1 MAAVRSEQ
9 STPSRSV
16 GENSPALLMTTFTT
30 LNVAL
35 RALNKNKM
43 RSGLTALGIIIGV
56 GAVIAMVGI
65 GNGAKA
71 QVEAQVAS
79 LGQNVIQVSAGSTSS
94 RGVRLGADS
103 AVTLTLDDAEAIE
116 EEVPD
121 VVAMSPEVK
130 IKTQIIAGNR
140 NWSASIYGESAD
152 YFDIREWPLESGM
165 TFTEQ
170 DTRAAAKVAVIG
182 STAAEE
188 LFGDEDPL
196 GEIIRIQNAPFIVIG
211 VLKPKGTTV
220 SGSDNDDNVFVP
232 YTIAMKR
239 LSGRQTNLR
248 RVNVQAASA
257 DALADVEK
265 QIVELLRQ
273 RHRIGSGEED
283 DFKVQ
288 SQTEIG
294 EVATQTT
301 RTMTLLLVGIASV
314 SLVVGGIGIMNI
326 MLVSVSER
334 TQEIGVRMAVGA
346 RGRDILRQFLVEA
359 ITLSSLGGV
368 IGIGVGAG
376 SSKVISAAQNWPTLI
391 SPESVLV
398 AFLFSAAV
406 GIFFGYYPARKAS
419 LLDPIDSL
427 RYE

>member
-1 MAAVRSEQ
+1 
-9 STPSRSV
+9 
-16 GENSPALLMTTFTT
+16 MTLFTT
-30 LNVAL
+30 LRIAL
-35 RALNKNKM
+35 RALSKNKM

-65 GNGAKA
+65 GNGARA

-79 LGQNVIQVSAGSTSS
+79 LGQNVIQVSPGSTHSG
-94 RGVRLGADS
+94 GVRQGADS
-103 AVTLTLDDAEAIE
+103 AITLTVADAEAIAE
-116 EEVPD
+116 EIPD
-121 VVAMSPEVK
+121 VVAVSPEVK
-130 IKTQIIAGNR
+130 TKGQIIAGNR
-140 NWSASIYGESAD
+140 NWSASVYGESPD
-152 YFDIREWPLESGM
+152 YFTIRQWPVEAGE
-165 TFTEQ
+165 TFTDQ
-170 DTRAAAKVAVIG
+170 DVRAAAKVAVLG
-182 STAAEE
+182 PRAAQE
-188 LFGDEDPL
+188 LFGDQDPL
-196 GEIIRIQNAPFIVIG
+196 GEIIRIQNAPFKVIG
-211 VLKPKGTTV
+211 VLKSKGTSI

-239 LSGRQTNLR
+239 LVGQQTSLR
-248 RVNVQAASA
+248 RVNVQAANA
-257 DALADVEK
+257 DALSDVQS

-273 RHRIGSGEED
+273 RHRIGSGDED

-288 SQTEIG
+288 SQLEIG

-301 RTMTLLLVGIASV
+301 RTMTLLLAGIASV

-334 TQEIGVRMAVGA
+334 TREIGVRMAVGA

-359 ITLSSLGGV
+359 IALSSLGGV

-376 SSKVISAAQNWPTLI
+376 TSKTISKAQDWPTLI

-419 LLDPIDSL
+419 LLDPIDAL

>member
-1 MAAVRSEQ
+1 
-9 STPSRSV
+9 
-16 GENSPALLMTTFTT
+16 MTTFTT
-30 LNVAL
+30 LKVAL
-35 RALNKNKM
+35 RALSKNKM

-65 GNGAKA
+65 GNGARA

-79 LGQNVIQVSAGSTSS
+79 LGQNVIQISPGSTRSG
-94 RGVRLGADS
+94 GVRQGADS
-103 AVTLTLDDAEAIE
+103 ANTLTVEDAGAISE
-116 EEVPD
+116 EIPD
-121 VVAMSPEVK
+121 VLAVSPEVK
-130 IKTQIIAGNR
+130 TKSQIIAGNR
-140 NWSASIYGESAD
+140 NWSASIYGESPD
-152 YFDIREWPLESGM
+152 YFAIRQWPVEAGA
-165 TFTEQ
+165 TFTDQ
-170 DTRAAAKVAVIG
+170 DLRAAAKVAVLG
-182 STAAEE
+182 PRAAEE
-188 LFGDEDPL
+188 LFGDQDPL
-196 GEIIRIQNAPFIVIG
+196 GETIRIQNAPFTVVG
-211 VLKPKGTTV
+211 VLKSKGTSI

-239 LSGRQTNLR
+239 LVGKQTNLR
-248 RVNVQAASA
+248 RVNVQAANA
-257 DALADVEK
+257 DALPDVQT

-288 SQTEIG
+288 SQLEIG

-301 RTMTLLLVGIASV
+301 RTMTLLLAAIASV

-346 RGRDILRQFLVEA
+346 HGRDILRQFLVEA

-368 IGIGVGAG
+368 IGIAVGTG
-376 SSKVISAAQNWPTLI
+376 TSKLISAAQDWPTLI

-419 LLDPIDSL
+419 LLDPIDAL

>member
-1 MAAVRSEQ
+1 
-9 STPSRSV
+9 
-16 GENSPALLMTTFTT
+16 MTTFTT
-30 LNVAL
+30 LKVAL
-35 RALNKNKM
+35 RALSKNKM

-65 GNGAKA
+65 GNGARA

-79 LGQNVIQVSAGSTSS
+79 LGQNVIQISPGSTRSG
-94 RGVRLGADS
+94 GVRQGADS
-103 AVTLTLDDAEAIE
+103 ANTLTVEDAGAIAE
-116 EEVPD
+116 EIPD
-121 VVAMSPEVK
+121 VVAVSPEVK
-130 IKTQIIAGNR
+130 TKSQIIAGNR
-140 NWSASIYGESAD
+140 NWSASIYGESPD
-152 YFDIREWPLESGM
+152 YFAIRQWPVEAGA
-165 TFTEQ
+165 TFTDQ
-170 DTRAAAKVAVIG
+170 DLRAAAKVAVLG
-182 STAAEE
+182 PRAAEE
-188 LFGDEDPL
+188 LFGDQDPL
-196 GEIIRIQNAPFIVIG
+196 GETIRIQNAPFTVIG
-211 VLKPKGTTV
+211 VLKSKGTSI
-220 SGSDNDDNVFVP
+220 SGSDNDDNIFVP

-239 LSGRQTNLR
+239 LVGKQTNLR
-248 RVNVQAASA
+248 RVNVQAANA
-257 DALADVEK
+257 DALPDVQT

-288 SQTEIG
+288 SQLEIG

-301 RTMTLLLVGIASV
+301 RTMTLLLAAIASV

-346 RGRDILRQFLVEA
+346 HGRDILRQFLVEA

-368 IGIGVGAG
+368 IGIAVGTG
-376 SSKVISAAQNWPTLI
+376 TSKVISAAQDWPTLI

-419 LLDPIDSL
+419 LLDPIDAL

>member
-1 MAAVRSEQ
+1 
-9 STPSRSV
+9 
-16 GENSPALLMTTFTT
+16 MTIFTT
-30 LNVAL
+30 LRVAL
-35 RALNKNKM
+35 RALSKNKL

-71 QVEAQVAS
+71 QVESQIAS
-79 LGQNVIQVSAGSTSS
+79 LGQNVIQISPGSASS
-94 RGVRLGADS
+94 RGVRQGADT
-103 AVTLTLDDAEAIE
+103 AVTLTVEDAEAIAE
-116 EEVPD
+116 EIPD
-121 VVAMSPEVK
+121 VVAVSPEVK
-130 IKTQIIAGNR
+130 IKCQIVAGNR
-140 NWSASIYGESAD
+140 NWSASVYGESPD
-152 YFDIREWPLESGM
+152 YFTIRQWPVEAGD

-170 DTRAAAKVAVIG
+170 QLRAAAKVAVLG
-182 STAAEE
+182 PRAAQE

-196 GEIIRIQNAPFIVIG
+196 GEIIRIQNAPFTVIG
-211 VLKPKGTTV
+211 VLKSKGTTV

-248 RVNVQAASA
+248 RVNVQAANA
-257 DALADVEK
+257 DTLSDVQN

-273 RHRIGSGEED
+273 RHRTGAGEDD

-301 RTMTLLLVGIASV
+301 RTMTLLLAGIASV

-346 RGRDILRQFLVEA
+346 HGRDILRQFLVEA
-359 ITLSSLGGV
+359 LTLSGLGGI
-368 IGIGVGAG
+368 IGIGVGMG
-376 SSKVISAAQNWPTLI
+376 TSKVISAAQDWPTLV
-391 SPESVLV
+391 SLESVLV

-406 GIFFGYYPARKAS
+406 GIFFGFYPARKAS
-419 LLDPIDSL
+419 LLDPIDAL

>member
-1 MAAVRSEQ
+1 
-9 STPSRSV
+9 
-16 GENSPALLMTTFTT
+16 MTTFTT
-30 LNVAL
+30 LKVAL
-35 RALNKNKM
+35 RALSKNKM

-65 GNGAKA
+65 GNGARA

-79 LGQNVIQVSAGSTSS
+79 LGQNVIQISPGSTRSG
-94 RGVRLGADS
+94 GVRQGADS
-103 AVTLTLDDAEAIE
+103 ANTLTVEDAGAIA

-121 VVAMSPEVK
+121 VVAVSPEVK
-130 IKTQIIAGNR
+130 TKSQIIAGNR
-140 NWSASIYGESAD
+140 NWSASIYGESPD
-152 YFDIREWPLESGM
+152 YFAIRQWPVEAGAI
-165 TFTEQ
+165 FTEQ
-170 DTRAAAKVAVIG
+170 DLRAAAKVAVLG
-182 STAAEE
+182 PRAAEE
-188 LFGDEDPL
+188 LFGDQDPL
-196 GEIIRIQNAPFIVIG
+196 GETIRIQNAPFTVIG
-211 VLKPKGTTV
+211 VLKSKGTSI
-220 SGSDNDDNVFVP
+220 SGSDNDDNIFVP

-239 LSGRQTNLR
+239 LVGKQTNLR
-248 RVNVQAASA
+248 RVNVQAANA
-257 DALADVEK
+257 DALPDVQT

-288 SQTEIG
+288 SQLEIG

-301 RTMTLLLVGIASV
+301 RTMTLLLAAIASV

-346 RGRDILRQFLVEA
+346 HGRDILRQFLVEA

-368 IGIGVGAG
+368 IGIAVGTG
-376 SSKVISAAQNWPTLI
+376 TSKLISAAQDWPTLI

-419 LLDPIDSL
+419 LLDPIDAL

>member
-1 MAAVRSEQ
+1 
-9 STPSRSV
+9 
-16 GENSPALLMTTFTT
+16 MTLFTT
-30 LNVAL
+30 LRVAL
-35 RALNKNKM
+35 RALSKNKM

-65 GNGAKA
+65 GNGARA

-79 LGQNVIQVSAGSTSS
+79 LGQNVIQVSPGSTRSG
-94 RGVRLGADS
+94 GVRQGADS
-103 AVTLTLDDAEAIE
+103 AVTLTVEDAEAIAE
-116 EEVPD
+116 EIPD
-121 VVAMSPEVK
+121 VVAFSPEVK
-130 IKTQIIAGNR
+130 TRSQIIAGNR
-140 NWSASIYGESAD
+140 NWSASIYGESPD
-152 YFDIREWPLESGM
+152 YFTIRQWPVEAGE
-165 TFTEQ
+165 TFTDQ
-170 DTRAAAKVAVIG
+170 DVRAAAKVAVLG
-182 STAAEE
+182 PRAAEE
-188 LFGDEDPL
+188 LFGDQDPI
-196 GEIIRIQNAPFIVIG
+196 GEIIRIQNAPFKVVG
-211 VLKPKGTTV
+211 VLKSKGTSI

-239 LSGRQTNLR
+239 LVGQQTNLR
-248 RVNVQAASA
+248 RVNVQAAN
-257 DALADVEK
+257 ADVLSDVQT

-288 SQTEIG
+288 SQLEIG

-301 RTMTLLLVGIASV
+301 RTMTLLLAGIASV

-334 TQEIGVRMAVGA
+334 TREIGVRMAVGA

-376 SSKVISAAQNWPTLI
+376 TSKVISAAQNWPTLI

>member
-1 MAAVRSEQ
+1 
-9 STPSRSV
+9 
-16 GENSPALLMTTFTT
+16 MTSFTT
-30 LNVAL
+30 LKVAL

-56 GAVIAMVGI
+56 GAVITMVGI
-65 GNGAKA
+65 GNGARA

-79 LGQNVIQVSAGSTSS
+79 LGQNVIQVSPGSTRSG
-94 RGVRLGADS
+94 GVRQGAES
-103 AVTLTLDDAEAIE
+103 AVTLTVEDAEAIAE
-116 EEVPD
+116 EISG
-121 VVAMSPEVK
+121 VVAVSPEVK
-130 IKTQIIAGNR
+130 TKGQIVAGNR
-140 NWSASIYGESAD
+140 NWSASIYGESSD
-152 YFDIREWPLESGM
+152 YFAIRQWPVENGE
-165 TFTEQ
+165 TFTDQ
-170 DTRAAAKVAVIG
+170 HVRASAKVAVLG
-182 STAAEE
+182 PRAAEE
-188 LFGDEDPL
+188 LFGDQDPV
-196 GEIIRIQNAPFIVIG
+196 GEIIRIQNAPFTVIG
-211 VLKPKGTTV
+211 VLKSKGTSI

-239 LSGRQTNLR
+239 LVGQQSNLR
-248 RVNVQAASA
+248 RVNVQAANT
-257 DALADVEK
+257 DALPEVEA

-273 RHRIGSGEED
+273 RHRIGSGDED

-288 SQTEIG
+288 SQLEIG
-294 EVATQTT
+294 EVAKKTT
-301 RTMTLLLVGIASV
+301 RTMTMLLAAIASV

-346 RGRDILRQFLVEA
+346 RGQDILRQFLVEA
-359 ITLSSLGGV
+359 ITLSCLGGV
-368 IGIGVGAG
+368 IGIAVGTG

-391 SPESVLV
+391 SAESVLV

-419 LLDPIDSL
+419 QLDPIDSL

>member
-1 MAAVRSEQ
+1 
-9 STPSRSV
+9 
-16 GENSPALLMTTFTT
+16 MTSFTT

-35 RALNKNKM
+35 RALKKNKM
-43 RSGLTALGIIIGV
+43 RAGLTALGIIIGV

-65 GNGAKA
+65 GNGARA
-71 QVEAQVAS
+71 QVQAQVAS
-79 LGQNVIQVSAGSTSS
+79 LGQNVIQVSPGSTRSG
-94 RGVRLGADS
+94 GVRQGADS
-103 AVTLTLDDAEAIE
+103 AITLTVEDAEAIME
-116 EEVPD
+116 EIQD
-121 VVAMSPEVK
+121 VVAVSPEVK
-130 IKTQIIAGNR
+130 TKSQIIAGNR
-140 NWSASIYGESAD
+140 NWSASIYGESPD
-152 YFDIREWPLESGM
+152 YFSIRQWPFEAGEP
-165 TFTEQ
+165 FTDQ
-170 DTRAAAKVAVIG
+170 DVRAASKVAVLG
-182 STAAEE
+182 PMAAEE
-188 LFGDEDPL
+188 LFGDQDPL
-196 GEIIRIQNAPFIVIG
+196 GEIIRIQNAPFKVIG
-211 VLKPKGTTV
+211 VLKSKGTSI

-239 LSGRQTNLR
+239 LVGQHTNLR
-248 RVNVQAASA
+248 RVNVQAANA
-257 DALADVEK
+257 DALPDVQS

-288 SQTEIG
+288 SQLEIG

-301 RTMTLLLVGIASV
+301 RTMTLLLAGIASV

-334 TQEIGVRMAVGA
+334 TREIGVRMAVGA

-376 SSKVISAAQNWPTLI
+376 TSKVISVAQDWPTLI
-391 SPESVLV
+391 SPESVLI

>member
-1 MAAVRSEQ
+1 
-9 STPSRSV
+9 
-16 GENSPALLMTTFTT
+16 MTTFTT
-30 LNVAL
+30 LKVAL
-35 RALNKNKM
+35 RALSKNKM

-65 GNGAKA
+65 GNGARA

-79 LGQNVIQVSAGSTSS
+79 LGQNVIQISPGSTRSG
-94 RGVRLGADS
+94 GVRQGADS
-103 AVTLTLDDAEAIE
+103 ANTLTVEDAGAIA

-121 VVAMSPEVK
+121 VVAVSPEVK
-130 IKTQIIAGNR
+130 TKSQIIAGNR
-140 NWSASIYGESAD
+140 NWSASIYGESPD
-152 YFDIREWPLESGM
+152 YFAIRQWPVEAGAI
-165 TFTEQ
+165 FTEQ
-170 DTRAAAKVAVIG
+170 DLRAAAKVAVLG
-182 STAAEE
+182 PRAAEE
-188 LFGDEDPL
+188 LFGDQDPL
-196 GEIIRIQNAPFIVIG
+196 GETIRIQNAPFTVIG
-211 VLKPKGTTV
+211 VLKSKGTSI

-239 LSGRQTNLR
+239 LVGKQTNLR
-248 RVNVQAASA
+248 RINVQAANA
-257 DALADVEK
+257 DALPDVQT

-288 SQTEIG
+288 SQLEIG

-301 RTMTLLLVGIASV
+301 RTMTLLLAAIASV

-346 RGRDILRQFLVEA
+346 HGRDILRQFLVEA

-368 IGIGVGAG
+368 IGIAVGTG
-376 SSKVISAAQNWPTLI
+376 TSKIISAAQDWPTLI

-419 LLDPIDSL
+419 LLDPIDAL

>member
-1 MAAVRSEQ
+1 MNELAQIRA
-9 STPSRSV
+9 
-16 GENSPALLMTTFTT
+16 GKIGFMSPNLMTLFTT
-30 LNVAL
+30 LRVAL
-35 RALNKNKM
+35 LALSKNKM

-71 QVEAQVAS
+71 QVESQIAS
-79 LGQNVIQVSAGSTSS
+79 LGQNVIQVSPGSTSS
-94 RGVRLGADS
+94 RGVRQGADT
-103 AVTLTLDDAEAIE
+103 AVTLTVDDAEAIAE
-116 EEVPD
+116 EIPD
-121 VVAMSPEVK
+121 VVAVSPEVK
-130 IKTQIIAGNR
+130 IKFQIVAGNR
-140 NWSASIYGESAD
+140 NWSASVYGESPD
-152 YFDIREWPLESGM
+152 YFTIRQWPAEAGD
-165 TFTEQ
+165 TFTDQ
-170 DTRAAAKVAVIG
+170 HVRAAAKVAVLG
-182 STAAEE
+182 SIAAQE
-188 LFGDEDPL
+188 LFGEQEPV
-196 GEIIRIQNAPFIVIG
+196 GEIIRIQNAPFTVIG
-211 VLKPKGTTV
+211 VLKSKGTSV
-220 SGSDNDDNVFVP
+220 SGSDNDDNVIVP

-239 LSGRQTNLR
+239 LIGRQTNLR
-248 RVNVQAASA
+248 RVNVQAANA
-257 DALADVEK
+257 DALAEVQR

-273 RHRIGSGEED
+273 RHRTGSGEED

-301 RTMTLLLVGIASV
+301 RTMTLLLAGIASV

-359 ITLSSLGGV
+359 LTLSSLGGV
-368 IGIGVGAG
+368 IGIGVGTG
-376 SSKVISAAQNWPTLI
+376 TSKVISAAQDWPTLV

-419 LLDPIDSL
+419 LLDPIDAL